1 MRTDGSLLLLSA
13 FFYSV
18 FVGVSEHIYLSF
30 FVPVLL
36 LLFLNFTFKI
46 LKTLIFLNFFVILS
60 VFSVVIA
67 KNYELAQIIF
77 LRANL
82 ILLFNLLLFA
92 NFDSKLVARSLL
104 NLKMGDKMAGLAY
117 FTLKFIGIFKLELRL
132 LFKQLKARG
141 LRHKTNIFTYKTYA
155 NLIAM
160 LIIIAIKKQQNME
173 KTLLAR
179 GYKGKILWAQK
190 VEFLPKD
197 IFVCVF
203 AIICAIFKFKEIL

>member
-1 MRTDGSLLLLSA
+1 MRTDGSLLLLAA
-13 FFYSV
+13 FVYSV
-18 FVGVSEHIYLSF
+18 FVGISEHIYLSF
-30 FVPVLL
+30 FLPILL

-46 LKTLIFLNFFVILS
+46 LKTLVFLNLFVILS
-60 VFSVVIA
+60 VLSIIIA

-92 NFDSKLVARSLL
+92 NFDSKLIARSLL
-104 NLKMGDKMAGLAY
+104 NLKMGDKTASLAY

-132 LFKQLKARG
+132 LFKRLKARG

-160 LIIIAIKKQQNME
+160 LVIIAIKRQQNME

-179 GYKGKILWAQK
+179 GYQGRILWTKKA
-190 VEFLPKD
+190 EFLPKD
-197 IFVCVF
+197 IFICVF
-203 AIICAIFKFKEIL
+203 AILCIIFRFKEIL